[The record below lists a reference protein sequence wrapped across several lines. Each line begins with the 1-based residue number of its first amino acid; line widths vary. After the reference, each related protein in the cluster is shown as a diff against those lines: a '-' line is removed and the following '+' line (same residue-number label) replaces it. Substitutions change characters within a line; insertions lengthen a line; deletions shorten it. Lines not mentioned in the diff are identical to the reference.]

1 MIRLLCD
8 YSKPFFFILTSS
20 SITASLYLFP
30 ILRFFCGESEI
41 RTHDTVSSTLPF
53 QGSTIDR
60 SVISPVAE
68 REGFEPPVRCRT
80 PVFKTGAF
88 DHSATSPYSVLFHIS
103 PTTQWTWV
111 GFWLRCSEELYTENL
126 IRASRRTWTADHLI
140 TSETLYQL
148 SYRGLRHFQHVKEH
162 FDYLS
167 FLSLVVQSVS
177 HKDYK

>member
-1 MIRLLCD
+1 MAYAPKAYVATNYTTEAFAGHRLTCGAA
-8 YSKPFFFILTSS
+8 
-20 SITASLYLFP
+20 SITHLRCFHQ
-30 ILRFFCGESEI
+30 RFFCGESEI
-41 RTHDTVSSTLPF
+41 RTHGTVSSTLPF

-60 SVISPVAE
+60 SVISPMAE

-126 IRASRRTWTADHLI
+126 IRAAGGTWTPDRLI
-140 TSETLYQL
+140 TNQLLYQL
-148 SYRGLRHFQHVKEH
+148 SYNGF
-162 FDYLS
+162 
-167 FLSLVVQSVS
+167 
-177 HKDYK
+177 